1 MATREVEL
9 TSSWTQITDGT
20 QTVQIQVM
28 GGTMW
33 LRDSPTRPS
42 SNAKGHSITAPSWI
56 GVSPPQQMWARATGT
71 ATTIMVT

>member
-33 LRDSPTRPS
+33 LRDSPTV
-42 SNAKGHSITAPSWI
+42 NNG
-56 GVSPPQQMWARATGT
+56 
-71 ATTIMVT
+71 